1 MAQKNN
7 HDVII
12 FNINKYW
19 ICAILKNCL
28 VYRFINMVYGSIIHT
43 DSLVVVIRSN
53 LNIYRYR

>member
-19 ICAILKNCL
+19 IFAILKNCL